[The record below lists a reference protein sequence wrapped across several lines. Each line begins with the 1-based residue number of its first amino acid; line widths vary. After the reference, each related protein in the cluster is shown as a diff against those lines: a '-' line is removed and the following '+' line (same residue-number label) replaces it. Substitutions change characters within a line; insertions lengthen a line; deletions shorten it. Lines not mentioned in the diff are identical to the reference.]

1 VVDAVGTRRS
11 VAVSGTLAITVHGQ
25 GGVVDLLVPTGA
37 SADDIAREYAA
48 QCRLTFVPALHTRSG
63 RSLDPGASLSHAGL
77 ASGAVLV
84 AAGQPRSASTRGD
97 RDPAGGRWWRTVT
110 PGSFSLTWCSVAVV
124 AAALAG
130 WFAAH
135 TDGREHDVAV
145 LVLAGT
151 AVQGVLPLGAQAP
164 HRVAAAPAFGAAAAF
179 ATVWA
184 PAPERLPTVVGVSAL
199 VAAVTAGV
207 ARALDRRSDEVLR
220 VWVVAGVALFVIT
233 GAGALVGVGPEVVW
247 GALLVLAMLAARFVP
262 GLAVAVPDQLLID
275 VERLAVTAWSARDR
289 PRGRRGRTV
298 VRPED
303 VAVVA
308 AGASRTVT
316 GAACAVWAVAA
327 VSAPMLLA
335 TATLPVDRVGAR
347 ALVGLAGAALLLTA
361 RSYRHRGAR
370 AMLRAAGLTC
380 WAALLV
386 VLLGLMSDDRRFT
399 LAVAVIALAALLVVV
414 AVANGRGWRSAWW
427 SRRAEVAEGLAG
439 AGAIAALVVSSGLF
453 RTLWEIKFRV

>member
-1 VVDAVGTRRS
+1 VVDAVGTPRS
-11 VAVSGTLAITVHGQ
+11 VAVSGRLAITVHGP

-37 SADDIAREYAA
+37 SAGDISREYAA

-63 RSLDPGASLSHAGL
+63 RGLDPGASLSQAGL

-84 AAGQPRSASTRGD
+84 AAGRPRSATTRGG
-97 RDPAGGRWWRTVT
+97 RGPASGRRSRTVM
-110 PGSFSLTWCSVAVV
+110 PGCFSLTWCSVAVV

-130 WFAAH
+130 WFAAR
-135 TDGREHDVAV
+135 TEGREHDVAV

-151 AVQGVLPLGAQAP
+151 AVLGVLPLGAQAP

-184 PAPERLPTVVGVSAL
+184 PEPEKLPTVAGVSAL

-220 VWVVAGVALFVIT
+220 VWVVTGVALFIVT
-233 GAGALVGVGPEVVW
+233 GAGALVGVAPEVVW
-247 GALLVLAMLAARFVP
+247 GGLLVLAMLAARFVP

-275 VERLAVTAWSARDR
+275 IERLAVAAWSARDR

-303 VAVVA
+303 VAAVA
-308 AGASRTVT
+308 ARASRTVT
-316 GAACAVWAVAA
+316 AAAAAVWAVAA
-327 VSAPMLLA
+327 ISAPMLLL
-335 TATLPVDRVGAR
+335 TADLPVDRVGAR
-347 ALVGLAGAALLLTA
+347 VVVGLAGASLLLTA

-370 AMLRAAGLTC
+370 TMLRAAGLSC

-386 VLLGLMSDDRRFT
+386 VLLGVMDDERRFT
-399 LAVAVIALAALLVVV
+399 MAVAVIVLAALLVVV